1 MHYFHPQKI
10 ALDRSPTP
18 INPFPPVDTARL
30 HVSAQRFKEL
40 MQQANLL
47 IEKIANSDE
56 FAHQLMHE
64 AQLSNTKKV
73 EELIISAGITLKVN
87 TSFTPT
93 GIRIELDNSENQG
106 GCCKLLMSLH
116 W

>member
-1 MHYFHPQKI
+1 
-10 ALDRSPTP
+10 
-18 INPFPPVDTARL
+18 
-30 HVSAQRFKEL
+30 

-64 AQLSNTKKV
+64 AQLSNTEKV
-73 EELIISAGITLKVN
+73 EELILSTGITLKVK

-93 GIRIELDNSENQG
+93 GIRIELDNAEKQG
-106 GCCKLLMSLH
+106 GCCKLLMALR